1 MTVFFINSKH
11 LWKHVFYSMILIF
24 FCQIV
29 CISENKIKEKMLIT
43 LPDYSNAMNSFEMT
57 LNSKHRAE
65 KLKPKDQRYRNTEN
79 QNIERRKSSF
89 TKRIGRKY

>member
-1 MTVFFINSKH
+1 
-11 LWKHVFYSMILIF
+11 MILIF

-29 CISENKIKEKMLIT
+29 CISENNIKEKMLIT
-43 LPDYSNAMNSFEMT
+43 LPDYSNAMKFFEMT